1 MIRASMHFFTAA
13 TVVSLATLLN
23 PARADGATPAPQV
36 NWIINQNSSSLT
48 FSGATYVGTPFP
60 FKEVTPGSLTTSLSG
75 YFSTNNSFTTN
86 LIFGNGTVPSYPGKP
101 GDSSQYSTWA
111 DGTLPASAAAQNH
124 VNAVNN
130 GSYQPTFPLPSV
142 PIPIS
147 PLPSDAGPS
156 TPASFA
162 GLMLDDQTDPANP
175 VFSPFA
181 FRNYSQTFFTNTTD
195 STNSD
200 PLFPAYMANGA
211 TVNADGTFS
220 SAAVGSGV
228 VAFWDAYVP
237 DFLGG
242 ALTGRSPVTEVI
254 KNFSAIPGVIG
265 RDGAAYTISF
275 TDEAIKYLVG
285 KTAPSTLDL
294 EAHQLLN
301 VHATANLKPGD
312 ANFDGIVNSQDLA
325 LISSNWLATNAFHLG
340 GGDVNGDGIVNSQ
353 DLALVSS
360 NWLGTTPP
368 LPGSGN
374 ASAVPEPSSIVL
386 AGMVGFGCVCRFL
399 VTRRRRVP
407 G

>member
-1 MIRASMHFFTAA
+1 MMHGSKHFFTAA
-13 TVVSLATLLN
+13 TVVSLATLLIQ
-23 PARADGATPAPQV
+23 ARAEGAAPAQQV
-36 NWIINQNSSSLT
+36 NWIIDQNSSSLT
-48 FSGATYVGTPFP
+48 FSGATYVGTAFP

-75 YFSTNNSFTTN
+75 YFTTNNSFTTN
-86 LIFGNGTVPSYPGKP
+86 LVFGNGTAPSYPSNP
-101 GDSSQYSTWA
+101 RDSTYSTWA
-111 DGTLPASAAAQNH
+111 DSTLPASAAAQNH
-124 VNAVNN
+124 VNAVNGGN
-130 GSYQPTFPLPSV
+130 FQPTFPLPSV
-142 PIPIS
+142 PVPIS
-147 PLPSDAGPS
+147 PLPSDAGAS
-156 TPASFA
+156 TPASVG
-162 GLMLDDQTDPANP
+162 GLMLDDQTDPDNP
-175 VFSPFA
+175 LYTPFA
-181 FRNYSQTFFTNTTD
+181 LRNYSQAFFTNTTD

-200 PLFPAYMANGA
+200 PLFPAFLANGA

-220 SAAVGSGV
+220 PAAVGSGV

-275 TDEAIKYLVG
+275 TDETIKYLQG
-285 KTAPSTLDL
+285 KTAPSSLDL

-325 LISSNWLATNAFHLG
+325 LISSNWLAANAFHLG
-340 GGDVNGDGIVNSQ
+340 NGDVNGDGIVNSQ

-368 LPGSGN
+368 LPGSGS
-374 ASAVPEPSSIVL
+374 ATAVPEPSSIML
-386 AGMVGFGCVCRFL
+386 AGMVGVGCVCRFL